1 MNTKHTIAL
10 ALAML
15 GAIASGVRADAPTK
29 YFAVEPVV
37 NNQPAFMV
45 VVDVDSEN
53 RVYREGELMNVRV
66 KAERDCYVYLLYYH
80 GEDATMLFPNSVQ
93 SDNFVPA
100 NTPVQIPGEGAEFQF
115 RTVGPFGEEML
126 QVVASAEPI
135 DPLKIG
141 KPKSAD
147 RVEFK
152 SLQDRDLKQMVV
164 DIKKQKQSDWAEAR
178 IGINTI
184 GKEGKPPK
192 TGKRVGVA
200 IGISKYQHDRIPQ
213 LQVSH
218 LDAERMAEAFKSKCQ
233 LDEVLVLTN
242 EQATYGNIEKAIF
255 HDLVAHT
262 QPGDTVFIFFSGH
275 GGRCADQNGDE
286 DDGYDE
292 YLVPHDGI
300 LGKPET
306 MILDDTF
313 ARWLQELSG
322 REVALVMDNCYS
334 GGASKSIDGDKFAP
348 KSVSGAGGANVK
360 FDGMEVE
367 LRRSKDLG
375 QANTMV
381 LAACKAD
388 QKAWE
393 MPTSEEGSV
402 LTHYLLEAL
411 DDPASDANQDGN
423 LSLQE
428 AFKFVQEK
436 VQTYVTDTY
445 KTEQTPVIVDN
456 AQDAI
461 IFKHKQ

>member
-15 GAIASGVRADAPTK
+15 AAIASGAPAAPPTK

-37 NNQPAFMV
+37 NEQAAFMV
-45 VVDVDSEN
+45 AVDVDSES
-53 RVYREGELMNVRV
+53 RVYQEGDLMNVRV

-80 GEDATMLFPNSVQ
+80 GEDAVMLFPNSVQ

-100 NTPVQIPGEGAEFQF
+100 NTMVQIPGESANFQF
-115 RTVGPFGEEML
+115 RTIGPFGQEML
-126 QVVASAEPI
+126 QVVASIEPI

-141 KPKSAD
+141 APKDAEK
-147 RVEFK
+147 VEFK
-152 SLQDRDLKQMVV
+152 ELQVRDLKQMVV
-164 DIKKQKQSDWAEAR
+164 DIKSKKLQDWSEAR
-178 IGINTI
+178 IAINTI
-184 GKEGKPPK
+184 GKGGKPPK

-200 IGISKYQHDRIPQ
+200 IGISKYHHDRIPQ

-218 LDAERMAEAFKSKCQ
+218 LDAERMADAFKSKCQ

-242 EQATYGNIEKAIF
+242 EQATYGNIEQAIF
-255 HDLVAHT
+255 HDLVAKT

-286 DDGYDE
+286 EDGYDE
-292 YLVPHDGI
+292 YLVPHDGV

-313 ARWLQELSG
+313 ARWIQELSG
-322 REVALVMDNCYS
+322 REVALLMDNCYS
-334 GGASKSIDGDKFAP
+334 GGASKSIDGGKFAP
-348 KSVSGAGGANVK
+348 KSISTATALNKK

-367 LRRSKDLG
+367 LQRSKDLD
-375 QANTMV
+375 QTNTMV
-381 LAACKAD
+381 LAACQAN

-393 MPTSEEGSV
+393 MPTADEGSV
-402 LTHYLLEAL
+402 LTHYLLAAL
-411 DDPASDANQDGN
+411 DDPASDANADGN
-423 LSLQE
+423 LSMKETFQ
-428 AFKFVQEK
+428 FVQEK
-436 VQTYVTDTY
+436 VQKYVTDTY

-456 AQDAI
+456 AEDAI
-461 IFKHKQ
+461 VFKHKQ